1 VQHEILQKH
10 RSAPL
15 RVEVIWLPMLAGDS
29 RKLIDQ
35 RVLSDPRVTYYW
47 DPKRTV
53 GDWFS
58 REVTHAPG
66 TTWDAFFLYGVQ
78 ARWDSTPEPLVASGS
93 TIIGTRDDLL
103 KGLNQ
108 LWASATS
115 AARLDRL
122 LSARS

>member
-29 RKLIDQ
+29 RQLIDQ

-47 DPKRTV
+47 DSNRIV

-58 REVTHAPG
+58 HEVTQAPG
-66 TTWDAFFLYGVQ
+66 TTWDAFFLYGAQ
-78 ARWDSTPEPLVASGS
+78 ARWESTPRPLVASGS
-93 TIIGTRDDLL
+93 TIIGAKDDLL
-103 KGLNQ
+103 KGVNQ
-108 LWASATS
+108 LWASATL
-115 AARLDRL
+115 AAMLDRL